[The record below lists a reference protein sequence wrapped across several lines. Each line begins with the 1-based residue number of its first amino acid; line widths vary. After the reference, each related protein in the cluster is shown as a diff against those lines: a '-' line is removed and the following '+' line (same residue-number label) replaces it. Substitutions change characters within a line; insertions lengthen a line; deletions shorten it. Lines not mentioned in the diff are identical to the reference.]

1 MDAKRIGH
9 KIKCDIKQWDKGKV
23 DVMRDILTD
32 KFRHKRLMKLLK
44 KTDNINLVEGNWWH
58 DNFWGN
64 CICIECNKV
73 EGSNYLGKLLME
85 IRDNPNDR
93 T

>member
-73 EGSNYLGKLLME
+73 EGSNYLRKLLME